1 MGILVTDIYPG
12 AQFKQDG
19 STKTLIIDN
28 INAESIV
35 FFHNVNDETGDEDV
49 HQNEVFESFIF
60 LLNTA
65 GYNKIN

>member
-1 MGILVTDIYPG
+1 MGILVTDIYAG

-19 STKTLIIDN
+19 SLKTLVVDL
-28 INAESIV
+28 INDESRV
-35 FFHNVNDETGDEDV
+35 FFHSFDDVTGDQDI
-49 HQNEVFESFIF
+49 HLNDDFQSFIF

>member
-19 STKTLIIDN
+19 SLKTLVVDL
-28 INAESIV
+28 INDESRV
-35 FFHNVNDETGDEDV
+35 FFHNFDDVTGDEDV
-49 HQNEVFESFIF
+49 HQNEIFGSFIF